1 LEHLQLPTRTATT
14 ISRRKRN
21 GLTRPVHSG
30 RPAMPASPAIPDS
43 GQPSD
48 QSHLPAFL
56 LRPVPAKTS

>member
-1 LEHLQLPTRTATT
+1 
-14 ISRRKRN
+14 
-21 GLTRPVHSG
+21 
-30 RPAMPASPAIPDS
+30 MPASPAIPDS